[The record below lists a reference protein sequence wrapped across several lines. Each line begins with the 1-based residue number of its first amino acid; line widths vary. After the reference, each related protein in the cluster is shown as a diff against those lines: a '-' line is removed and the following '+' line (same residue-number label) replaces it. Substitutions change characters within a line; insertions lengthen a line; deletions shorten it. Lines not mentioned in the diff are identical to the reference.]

1 MYKNSE
7 EELKDLKEAYV
18 NFDGNMEEIMENIM
32 LSTENDFDRFEKIL
46 KDLIKK
52 KEIPKLKGI
61 TILNFYIN
69 F

>member
-52 KEIPKLKGI
+52 KEIPKLKG
-61 TILNFYIN
+61 NYFK
-69 F
+69 